1 MLTRID
7 ETLLHQTSRPMS
19 QASVSDHRFFDRY
32 WFEALYPDADIALIL
47 GIGVYKNMNVMDG
60 FVSVQH
66 DLKQYNVRSSRDL
79 RSDINNTSVGPIS
92 VRIEEPFRH
101 LVLSVEEGDHPVS
114 CNLDWTSDFSPHV
127 EAHHLDFAAG
137 AVVQD
142 STRYGQIGRVSGS
155 IDLDGK
161 RYPLSEGWG
170 LRDHSWGVRS
180 GVGGFEPPRVRT
192 QSDVALFLWSYFS
205 SDEGACH
212 FQMHEDARGNQIY
225 MDGQLHWPEGSTRD
239 SVAVV
244 AVEHDISFIEG
255 TRVYDRVTY
264 ELTLADNSKLVVEV
278 EPVVRAWAYSGTGY
292 DGGYND
298 RKGLGA
304 SRGSGIIETDVYDV
318 EHPED
323 VRDEQGQLIPSGHRE
338 QPAKVTVNG
347 KTGFGHM
354 VVMPIGPVP
363 KYGLT

>member
-161 RYPLSEGWG
+161 RYPLAKA
-170 LRDHSWGVRS
+170 
-180 GVGGFEPPRVRT
+180 GGFAITPGAYGQESAV
-192 QSDVALFLWSYFS
+192 S
-205 SDEGACH
+205 SRLESG
-212 FQMHEDARGNQIY
+212 R
-225 MDGQLHWPEGSTRD
+225 
-239 SVAVV
+239 
-244 AVEHDISFIEG
+244 
-255 TRVYDRVTY
+255 
-264 ELTLADNSKLVVEV
+264 
-278 EPVVRAWAYSGTGY
+278 RAT
-292 DGGYND
+292 
-298 RKGLGA
+298 
-304 SRGSGIIETDVYDV
+304 
-318 EHPED
+318 
-323 VRDEQGQLIPSGHRE
+323 
-338 QPAKVTVNG
+338 
-347 KTGFGHM
+347 
-354 VVMPIGPVP
+354 
-363 KYGLT
+363 